1 MQRFLAF
8 LFSILI
14 SVQVFGQT
22 ESLETYFDFWVGNWE
37 VTWDEGDG
45 KLGKGTNLIEK
56 TLDGAVIQENFRI
69 LEGNQAGFKGTSLS
83 VYNPQTQT
91 WKQAWADN
99 QGGYFD
105 FTGITENDQR
115 IFQTVE
121 RELQD
126 GRKIIQRMRFYD
138 IEENNLTWDWE
149 SSFDGGESWTLA
161 WRIFYKKMN

>member
-1 MQRFLAF
+1 MRSFIFL
-8 LFSILI
+8 LLI
-14 SVQVFGQT
+14 STQVLAQQ
-22 ESLETYFDFWVGNWE
+22 ENPETYFDFWVGNWE

-45 KLGKGTNLIEK
+45 KHGKGTNLIEK

-69 LEGNQAGFKGTSLS
+69 LEGNQTGFKGTSLS
-83 VYNPQTQT
+83 VYNPQTQI

-138 IEENNLTWDWE
+138 IEENSLTWDWE
-149 SSFDGGESWTLA
+149 SSFDGGENWTLA